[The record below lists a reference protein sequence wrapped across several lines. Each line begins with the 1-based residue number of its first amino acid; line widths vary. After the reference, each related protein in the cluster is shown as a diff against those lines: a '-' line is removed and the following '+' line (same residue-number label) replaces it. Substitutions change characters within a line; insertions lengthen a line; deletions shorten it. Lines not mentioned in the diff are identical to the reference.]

1 MNFTNKHLE
10 NKLIILLFSIIPI
23 AYLIGSAIYEFI
35 FFLIILLFL
44 SKLIKSRNI
53 KQELKSNKS
62 FLLLLILWMYLVINT
77 FVSDNPYQSIQR
89 NILFIKFI
97 LLIFSFKYLIQSKI
111 TLQIIMNIWSLTIII
126 VCFDVFYE
134 FIFGSNLLGFKSPME
149 NERIVSFFK
158 DELIVGSFIFGFS
171 FPIIVFFLKNKN
183 YFTSTILSIIFILAI
198 ILSGERSMFF
208 KLVFAVIILALFAVN
223 FKKFKFLIVS
233 FFVIILAFTMLSSN
247 IKHRYTN
254 TIQNTFSFNYDLNI
268 YDNVLTT
275 KYINQS
281 LIAYE
286 LFKKNKAFGVGN
298 KNYFSSC
305 QNTLETKL
313 KKECYIHPH
322 QTYYE
327 LLSEHGILGSLIILV
342 IIYKL
347 ISNNYFNIKNDYFD
361 IQMFLKIYLIASMI
375 PIIPT
380 GSFFGSYAMSLFWL
394 NYSFLQIY
402 SNKSI
407 Q

>member
-1 MNFTNKHLE
+1 MNFINKHLE

-44 SKLIKSRNI
+44 SRLIKSRNI
-53 KQELKSNKS
+53 KQELKSNKA
-62 FLLLLILWMYLVINT
+62 FLLLLILWMYLIINI
-77 FVSDNPYQSIQR
+77 FVSDNPYQSAQR

-97 LLIFSFKYLIQSKI
+97 LLIFSFKYLIQSKT
-111 TLQIIMNIWSLTIII
+111 TLQTIMNIWTFIIII

-134 FIFGSNLLGFKSPME
+134 FIFGSNLLGFKSIME

-233 FFVIILAFTMLSSN
+233 FFLIILTFTMLSSN

-254 TIQNTFSFNYDLNI
+254 TIQNTFSFNKDLNI

-286 LFKKNKAFGVGN
+286 LFNSNKLFGVGN

-313 KKECYIHPH
+313 KKECYTHPH

-327 LLSEHGILGSLIILV
+327 LLAEHGILGSLIILV
-342 IIYKL
+342 VIYKL
-347 ISNNYFNIKNDYFD
+347 ISNNYLNIKNDYFD
-361 IQMFLKIYLIASMI
+361 IQMFLKIYLIASML

-380 GSFFGSYAMSLFWL
+380 GSFFGSYSMSLFWL